1 MSGICIGTAGWSV
14 PHRDGGSHLQRY
26 ARCFSA
32 VEINTSFYRPHRMG
46 TYHRWAASVPA
57 DFQFSVK
64 VPRAI
69 THDSALRGC
78 RDEIARFSGEVGAL
92 GAKLSVVLV
101 QLPPSLEF
109 EQRVAAEFF
118 ARLRDAI
125 PAHIVCEPRHSS
137 WFDAGVDRRLTRWGI
152 ARAGADPSADERG
165 ASPAGDLSVV
175 YFRLHGSPRMYY
187 SSYDAQFL
195 ERQHALALNHLDAG
209 RAVWCIF
216 DNTAAFAAWDNALEL
231 QALDRAHPVR
241 HRPTMVPARA
251 TVGSNAGVPG

>member
-1 MSGICIGTAGWSV
+1 ML
-14 PHRDGGSHLQRY
+14 RDRGSRLERY
-26 ARCFSA
+26 ARSFTA
-32 VEINTSFYRPHRMG
+32 VEINTSFYRPHRTA
-46 TYHRWAASVPA
+46 TYHRWAASVPV

-64 VPRAI
+64 TPRTI

-78 RDEIARFSGEVGAL
+78 REEIARFSGEVCAL

-125 PAHIVCEPRHSS
+125 PAHIVCEPRHLS
-137 WFDAGVDRRLTRWGI
+137 WFDAGVDRRLARWGI
-152 ARAGADPSADERG
+152 ARAGADPAPDERG

-195 ERQHALALNHLDAG
+195 ERVHGLALNHLDAG
-209 RAVWCIF
+209 RTVWCIF
-216 DNTAAFAAWDNALEL
+216 DNTAEFAAWDNALEL
-231 QALDRAHPVR
+231 QALDRAHPGQ
-241 HRPTMVPARA
+241 HGPTMIPARA
-251 TVGSNAGVPG
+251 TARSDAGVRG